1 MVSRKYA
8 KDYRLEPYLDSS
20 GRIRDRAVYCGA
32 YYVFE
37 APMPVIRRRMLWL
50 IAATVMYTAC
60 VLVPL
65 LIPNLMTR
73 QMYVMLPQC
82 AALIPVY
89 MFSAAIWRIA
99 TAAKPVIREHKERIV
114 RRMRMAVIVALVF
127 SGISLIGAIVALCI
141 VDGLGATDWL
151 VAVCSLIRTVLCV
164 LILPLRTGFLMKESE
179 SAPKDSEQ

>member
-8 KDYRLEPYLDSS
+8 KDYRLEPYLDPS

-32 YYVFE
+32 YYVFV
-37 APMPVIRRRMLWL
+37 APMPVIRKRMLWL
-50 IAATVMYTAC
+50 IAATVLYTAC

-65 LIPNLMTR
+65 LTPNLLTR

-82 AALIPVY
+82 FAMIPVY

-99 TAAKPVIREHKERIV
+99 TAVKPVIREHKERIE

-127 SGISLIGAIVALCI
+127 GAISLIGAIAALYI
-141 VDGLGATDWL
+141 VDGSGATDWL
-151 VAVCSLIRTVLCV
+151 VAVCSLIRTTLCI
-164 LILPLRTGFLMKESE
+164 LMLPLRTGFLMKESE
-179 SAPKDSEQ
+179 NTPKDSEQ

>member
-20 GRIRDRAVYCGA
+20 GRIRDRAVYCGS

-37 APMPVIRRRMLWL
+37 EPMSVIRKRMLWL
-50 IAATVMYTAC
+50 IAATVLFIVC
-60 VLVPL
+60 FLVPL

-82 AALIPVY
+82 FALIPIY
-89 MFSAAIWRIA
+89 MFCAAIWRIA
-99 TAAKPVIREHKERIV
+99 TATKPVIREHQERIV

-127 SGISLIGAIVALCI
+127 SLISLIGAVVALFI
-141 VDGLGATDWL
+141 VDGLGAADWL
-151 VAVCSLIRTVLCV
+151 VAACNLIRTVLCV
-164 LILPLRTGFLMKESE
+164 LMLPLRSGFLMKESE
-179 SAPKDSEQ
+179 NTPKPSEK